1 MTLRRSLDQ
10 ALHRILRNAPFARF
24 SGADPDIGDL
34 GVIGDRRT
42 AAVIT
47 RTGEIV
53 WYCPGRLDAPSLF
66 GGLLDR
72 AIGGTWRVDLSGAEP
87 EGRRYVGESAVLETV
102 LRAAGGSLIITDW
115 MNLPRLGPPHGML
128 CRRFSAAPA
137 PFRLLLSPRSDYG
150 QRVSHLRCASP
161 RRVVIDGRFQL
172 HSSHPV
178 SLHGGTVA
186 VQVPRG
192 EASWAVLSDS
202 AAVGEIVTED
212 KIGEWH
218 AATLAGWR
226 QLAEGARYDG
236 PYRAQVEASL
246 RMLRLLVF
254 EETGGTAAA
263 LTTSLPEVIGGIR
276 NFDYRYSWLR
286 DSSIVIRALTRFERD
301 GTEARRYLGFV
312 AGLVDTGYRAPLDPV
327 AAVGGERVPPQS
339 RLRLAGYRGSRPTWA
354 GNKAARQFQLGS
366 LASFLLAAK
375 EVYEQ
380 LEPRL
385 HWHATSAVA
394 DFLAA
399 NWQRRGNGVWEQKR
413 RRQFTSSKAFT
424 VCGLEAMARFADDP
438 AQAERFRAAARAI
451 RNYVEAHC
459 RTRGGGY
466 AAVAGADAVDISAA
480 LFPVFGDT
488 AADDPTMDATVH
500 ELERRY
506 CVGNALYHR
515 HLESARAQRREGAFL
530 AGTFWIAHYWV
541 VRGDLERG
549 RKIMEA
555 GLGWAN
561 DLGVFP
567 EEVDANSGTKLGNV
581 PLGLVH
587 ASFLAAVEDYNAA
600 LTNDRRAAQL
610 AKL

>member
-1 MTLRRSLDQ
+1 
-10 ALHRILRNAPFARF
+10 
-24 SGADPDIGDL
+24 
-34 GVIGDRRT
+34 
-42 AAVIT
+42 
-47 RTGEIV
+47 
-53 WYCPGRLDAPSLF
+53 
-66 GGLLDR
+66 
-72 AIGGTWRVDLSGAEP
+72 
-87 EGRRYVGESAVLETV
+87 
-102 LRAAGGSLIITDW
+102 
-115 MNLPRLGPPHGML
+115 ML
-128 CRRFSAAPA
+128 CRRLSAAPA
-137 PFRLLLSPRSDYG
+137 PLRLLLTPRPDYA
-150 QRVSHLRCASP
+150 QRVPHLRCASP

-172 HSSHPV
+172 HASHPV

-186 VQVPRG
+186 VQIPRG
-192 EASWAVLSDS
+192 EPSWAVLSDS
-202 AAVGEIVTED
+202 AAVGAIVTED
-212 KIGEWH
+212 KLDEWH

-236 PYRAQVEASL
+236 PYRTQVDASL

-286 DSSIVIRALTRFERD
+286 DSSIGIRALTRFEPD

-327 AAVGGERVPPQS
+327 AAIGGERVPPQT
-339 RLRLAGYRGSRPTWA
+339 RLPFAGYRGSRPTWT

-385 HWHATSAVA
+385 HWRAASAVA
-394 DFLAA
+394 DFLAE
-399 NWQRRGNGVWEQKR
+399 NWQRRGNGIWEQKR
-413 RRQFTSSKAFT
+413 RRQFTSSDVFT
-424 VCGLEAMARFADDP
+424 VCGLEAMARFAPDQEHADRY
-438 AQAERFRAAARAI
+438 QAAAGAI
-451 RNYVEAHC
+451 RSHVGAHS
-459 RTRGGGY
+459 RTRAGGY
-466 AAVAGADAVDISAA
+466 AAVAGEDAVDISAA
-480 LFPVFGDT
+480 LFPVFGYT
-488 AADDPTMDATVH
+488 AASDPAMDATIN

-515 HLESARAQRREGAFL
+515 HLENARARRREGAFL

-541 VRGDLERG
+541 VRGDLDRA
-549 RKIMEA
+549 RRIIEA

-561 DLGVFP
+561 DLGMFP
-567 EEVDANSGTKLGNV
+567 EEIDGSSGAKLGNV

-587 ASFLAAVEDYNAA
+587 ASFLAAIADYN
-600 LTNDRRAAQL
+600 L
-610 AKL
+610 ARLK